1 MENQNLQENKMK
13 ANRKRK
19 GTLFNFKEIVSFE
32 RGKET
37 ACREGNRPP
46 LPFFV
51 VVVEIQRRFGG
62 CELMMLMNYGC

>member
-19 GTLFNFKEIVSFE
+19 GTHFNFKEIVSFE

-37 ACREGNRPP
+37 ACREENRPP
-46 LPFFV
+46 PFFLLLKLNGDLV
-51 VVVEIQRRFGG
+51 GVS
-62 CELMMLMNYGC
+62 

>member
-1 MENQNLQENKMK
+1 MENQNVQENKMK

-46 LPFFV
+46 PPFF
-51 VVVEIQRRFGG
+51 
-62 CELMMLMNYGC
+62 CCC